1 MITTSGV
8 YSPGRV
14 GEVEISVAM
23 ALLPN
28 AVRLQFPN

>member
-8 YSPGRV
+8 YSPEGVR
-14 GEVEISVAM
+14 GVENSVAM
-23 ALLPN
+23 ALLPR